1 MECPACGSAM
11 RDEQRIC
18 LECGE
23 MVKKRVAPADRIQA
37 VPAGVPSW
45 IAFDPKAQ
53 PRIDLPAS
61 RLSRVIAAI
70 VDGLVISVLGT
81 IAFALFASEP
91 NYEFDPTKGPS
102 FSDLGIPIWLLV
114 SVLAAQVAYHVVFP
128 VTRWQGTPGK
138 KLLGLRITGLDG
150 ERINIF
156 QSFMR
161 HLGFSVFWW
170 LMVPLMLFIGVLV
183 IAVPIAAL
191 WLMGDGRSPWDSM
204 AGTRVVD

>member
-1 MECPACGSAM
+1 MECPSCGSGM
-11 RDEQRIC
+11 REDQRIC

-23 MVKKRVAPADRIQA
+23 MVKKRVAPGDRVQA
-37 VPAGVPSW
+37 VPAGVPNW
-45 IAFDPKAQ
+45 IAFDPGAQ
-53 PRIDLPAS
+53 RGVDLPAS
-61 RLSRVIAAI
+61 RLSRVIAAA
-70 VDGLVISVLGT
+70 VDGLLLSVAGT
-81 IAFALFASEP
+81 IAFALFATEP
-91 NYEFDPTKGPS
+91 NYEFDATKGPS
-102 FSDLGIPIWLLV
+102 FSDLGIPVWLLA
-114 SVLAAQVAYHVVFP
+114 SVLVAHVCYHVVFP

-150 ERINIF
+150 EGINIF

-170 LMVPLMLFIGVLV
+170 ICVPLMLFIGVLV
-183 IAVPIAAL
+183 LAVPVAVL

>member
-1 MECPACGSAM
+1 M
-11 RDEQRIC
+11 
-18 LECGE
+18 
-23 MVKKRVAPADRIQA
+23 
-37 VPAGVPSW
+37 
-45 IAFDPKAQ
+45 
-53 PRIDLPAS
+53 
-61 RLSRVIAAI
+61 
-70 VDGLVISVLGT
+70 
-81 IAFALFASEP
+81 
-91 NYEFDPTKGPS
+91 
-102 FSDLGIPIWLLV
+102 
-114 SVLAAQVAYHVVFP
+114 AQVAYHVVFP

-150 ERINIF
+150 ERINIC

-183 IAVPIAAL
+183 LAVPIAAL